1 MENGEIVGVF
11 AKQGHV
17 EVRRRTTRQTDERT
31 PAQHRLSSVDVAE
44 EHREITPGVCPK
56 AGRGGCH
63 DRYSLPAG
71 SQTTQGLPESKAFA
85 ALPAP
90 LRRTYGA
97 SSRQHRVH
105 AGALKGSR
113 VAPRRSR

>member
-17 EVRRRTTRQTDERT
+17 EVRRRTTRQTDERAPT
-31 PAQHRLSSVDVAE
+31 QHRLGSVDVAE

-71 SQTTQGLPESKAFA
+71 SQRKGFPN
-85 ALPAP
+85 
-90 LRRTYGA
+90 LRR
-97 SSRQHRVH
+97 SQHFQHLFAVPTE
-105 AGALKGSR
+105 LR
-113 VAPRRSR
+113 VANTGYTQER